1 MFGNAPSVFDNV
13 APEHRPD
20 ASGPPLHDQI
30 AGVGAS
36 PDGLGAGPDGMGAY
50 ARPTAGTGEYFAPAD
65 GMGAYARPVH
75 GMNGQIDFLE
85 PVDASPAA
93 AMRSAGITALAAA
106 VFFGGGLAF
115 GGPWG
120 GVSGIMFSGSAF
132 NVYRA
137 QKWWG
142 SADASE
148 KHEAVVSAMFA
159 AIGIAAGGYTAYQ
172 AYQAKR

>member
-1 MFGNAPSVFDNV
+1 MP
-13 APEHRPD
+13 
-20 ASGPPLHDQI
+20 I
-30 AGVGAS
+30 GAS

-50 ARPTAGTGEYFAPAD
+50 AQPVQAHAGTGEYFQPAA
-65 GMGAYARPVH
+65 GMGGYARPSFG
-75 GMNGQIDFLE
+75 GMNGEIAFLE
-85 PVDASPAA
+85 PADASPAA
-93 AMRSAGITALAAA
+93 ALQSAGITALVAA
-106 VFFGGGLAF
+106 VAFGAGLAL

-120 GVSGIMFSGSAF
+120 SVSGIMFSGSAF

-142 SADASE
+142 SPNPSE

-172 AYQAKR
+172 AYQASRR